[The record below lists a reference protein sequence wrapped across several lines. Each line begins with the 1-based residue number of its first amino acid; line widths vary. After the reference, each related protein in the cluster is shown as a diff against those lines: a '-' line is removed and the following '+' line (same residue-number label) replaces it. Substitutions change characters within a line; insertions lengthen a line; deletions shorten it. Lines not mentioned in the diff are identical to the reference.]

1 MAQPNKFFAA
11 AALVCALVPAS
22 ASAQTASSTT
32 EILAPLPLPP
42 VVPAMPDMVIPS
54 FAEVAQTL
62 PPSIPPP
69 TASIAPFDPDARD
82 LKLFVVI
89 NNSRQ
94 ELTCAFR
101 SLDGPWQPWTAGP
114 PDPLFTQ
121 ERDAL
126 QPAAGRCRRDPDR
139 RSDGKPAPAIGKTI
153 LGPLTRRR
161 ILFAFLQPAICGLG
175 FELPSKREHLRSK
188 GGLVSKRE
196 REPADGSRS
205 EPDRRHVGFTPRD
218 NSVPCQVEGAGPAIP
233 THRLVPAGSGCSRA
247 RVGL

>member
-101 SLDGPWQPWTAGP
+101 SLDGPWQPWINVRPAENWQGDSKSRKVYFQCRP
-114 PDPLFTQ
+114 PVRQILYSLKNGT
-121 ERDAL
+121 RYSL
-126 QPAAGRCRRDPDR
+126 QPDGVGEIRIVEVTASRPRPSEKPSWDR
-139 RSDGKPAPAIGKTI
+139 
-153 LGPLTRRR
+153 
-161 ILFAFLQPAICGLG
+161 
-175 FELPSKREHLRSK
+175 
-188 GGLVSKRE
+188 
-196 REPADGSRS
+196 
-205 EPDRRHVGFTPRD
+205 
-218 NSVPCQVEGAGPAIP
+218 
-233 THRLVPAGSGCSRA
+233 
-247 RVGL
+247 